1 MTRSNP
7 LTDTFY
13 FLYRWVRDPF
23 LIGAVAPSGKELS
36 ANMAAAIDPATPGAV
51 IELGPGTGSMTRAIL
66 EHGVP
71 PGDLFPIEKDPDLY
85 KRLAERFPDVQ
96 VTLGDACDV
105 QAIARGLGIGPVK
118 AVVSGLPLI
127 GMPYDVRLRIVQGAF
142 DVLAPGGVFVQFTY
156 MPVSPVHPRIL
167 STLELVGGAMR
178 KIWLNLPPATV
189 WVYRRLAEAQAPE
202 PTALSA

>member
-1 MTRSNP
+1 MKNNDP
-7 LTDTFY
+7 LTDTLY

-71 PGDLFPIEKDPDLY
+71 PGDLFPIEKDPDLCQ
-85 KRLAERFPDVQ
+85 RLTERFPDVR
-96 VTLGDACDV
+96 VTLGDACEV
-105 QAIARGLGIGPVK
+105 RAIARDLDAGPVK

-127 GMPYDVRLRIVQGAF
+127 GMPYDLRLRIVEGAF
-142 DVLAPGGVFVQFTY
+142 EVLAPGGVFVQFTY

-167 STLELVGGAMR
+167 DTLQLVGRAMH

-189 WVYRRLAEAQAPE
+189 WVYRRLPE
-202 PTALSA
+202 IELPRPVPA